1 MVVVVVGRPDQ
12 LKLSKKKLQQKN
24 KIWKANLSTKKNIQK
39 RRKKMIK
46 EENGAPP
53 SLKLNSTF
61 SKSKMSI
68 TRENQWDNEKGYN
81 DYSLL

>member
-1 MVVVVVGRPDQ
+1 MVVVVVGGPDQ
-12 LKLSKKKLQQKN
+12 LKLYKKKYKKELNLKSQHIQKEKN
-24 KIWKANLSTKKNIQK
+24 TKK
-39 RRKKMIK
+39 KKNMIK